1 MLPKLKSSLIPLLCG
16 LLAACATGPK
26 ATSTATAPA
35 SQPSVPALIAT
46 PVNDSGPTSIEA
58 RVPVQQDAFMLLR
71 FMVQPD
77 GSVQGTEIMSSE
89 LPEDTSNAVLG
100 AFTALKF
107 QAYAEKGGKPV
118 VHPFT
123 YPLFFG
129 PDAVPDRTRYLCEHE
144 AEVYKPRDRCDMVTQ
159 GPWRVYRI
167 TPPYPESQMST
178 PIAGQVTLSFDLDQS
193 GVPSNVK
200 VLRADPPG
208 IFDTAAV
215 VALQQWYFEPLD
227 GPPPTGLQHASV
239 TLNFKPP
246 TGGY

>member
-26 ATSTATAPA
+26 APVLAAAPA
-35 SQPSVPALIAT
+35 AQPSVPALIAT
-46 PVNDSGPTSIEA
+46 PVIDSAPASIEA
-58 RVPVQQDAFMLLR
+58 RVPVQQDAFMLLS

-77 GSVQGTEIMSSE
+77 GSVRGAQIMSSE
-89 LPEDTSNAVLG
+89 LPEDTSSAVLG
-100 AFTALKF
+100 AFGALKF
-107 QAYAEKGGKPV
+107 QAFVDGGKPV
-118 VHPFT
+118 SHPFT

-129 PDAVPDRTRYLCEHE
+129 PDAVPDRTRYLCEHA

-159 GPWRVYRI
+159 GTWRVYRI
-167 TPPYPESQMST
+167 TPPYPDSMLST
-178 PIAGQVTLSFDLDQS
+178 PVAGQVTLSFDLDQS

-208 IFDTAAV
+208 VFDTAAV

-227 GPPPTGLQHASV
+227 GPPPAALQHASV

-246 TGGY
+246 SGGY